1 MMANRKGIHI
11 SGHYIVSIN
20 DTRYA
25 FSCICTLNYKKL
37 KGRTES

>member
-20 DTRYA
+20 DTRYQVCL
-25 FSCICTLNYKKL
+25 FMYMYFEL
-37 KGRTES
+37 